1 MRIPIGILIAAIA
14 TSANASVIFSNLG
27 AGDSFRMTSGWV
39 VGNRTTP
46 FGSVTLE
53 VAAAFTPTA
62 DAIFTGAD
70 FAAELL
76 EQPGDLTVALL
87 VTGASGTPDAALETF
102 TVAAPALPSLLSI
115 ASSLNPVLNAG
126 TEYWLD
132 ISSASTAA
140 WWLDNDQG
148 MRGPLA
154 ENQSGQGFVLLTD
167 FAGNPPVQPALR
179 INGDP
184 LGLTN
189 TFAALAGPAEKQTN
203 PEPSSLLLVIAGASV
218 VSIRAAMVRKI
229 RKAFR
234 RQAVSG
240 QVDGVIGEVDSG
252 WESSWGAW
260 TS

>member
-1 MRIPIGILIAAIA
+1 MRIAIGILMAGIAA
-14 TSANASVIFSNLG
+14 TANAEAIFSNLG
-27 AGDSFRMTSGWV
+27 PGDSFGMTSGWV

-46 FGSVTLE
+46 FGSFTLE
-53 VAAAFTPTA
+53 VAVAFTPA
-62 DAIFTGAD
+62 SDAIFTGVD

-76 EQPGDLTVALL
+76 QQPGDLTVALL

-102 TVAAPALPSLLSI
+102 TAAAPALPSLLSI

-229 RKAFR
+229 RKL
-234 RQAVSG
+234 SG
-240 QVDGVIGEVDSG
+240 GTHKSCQPIGVLAEPNAK
-252 WESSWGAW
+252 WR
-260 TS
+260 